1 MKNADDQ
8 GVRMLWLADKLAN
21 IRPVAGNY
29 TNQGDKVWKSFH
41 QRDPGMHHWYC
52 QTIAKQLELSLTK
65 TGAFKEF
72 IKHINFIRPG
82 AFDSEKARYRKY
94 REASIEGCKR
104 IGCGARGDV
113 YRHDD
118 ALIIRVYN
126 QNNTYRDVER
136 EIVMARKA
144 FIPDIPTAI
153 SFGIVSVGDKQLI
166 IQAWTPSVTLLCA
179 RR

>member
-72 IKHINFIRPG
+72 IKHINFIRPPL
-82 AFDSEKARYRKY
+82 
-94 REASIEGCKR
+94 IPKR
-104 IGCGARGDV
+104 RGTGN
-113 YRHDD
+113 
-118 ALIIRVYN
+118 I
-126 QNNTYRDVER
+126 
-136 EIVMARKA
+136 
-144 FIPDIPTAI
+144 
-153 SFGIVSVGDKQLI
+153 
-166 IQAWTPSVTLLCA
+166 A
-179 RR
+179 RRPSRAASASAAGPEGMCTATTTR